1 MIPIEGASMHQ
12 TRRTDEP
19 VAIAYDIGGHGPLV
33 VFLHGIGGNRR
44 NWEGQVDYFGAR
56 FCAVAWD
63 ARGYGASDDS
73 PHSLR
78 FRDYA
83 DDLARLLDHLDAARA
98 HLVGLSMGGMI
109 LQDFYSRH
117 PDRVAT
123 LSLVDTSVGFGS
135 VSQEVRRDFL
145 ARRLEP
151 LERGLTPA
159 DIAPA
164 VVEVLVAKDA
174 TPEARQRMRASMEA
188 LRIDSYKQALHAIV
202 TTDFRAVLP
211 HIHVPTLVI
220 VGEEDVVTPPSDSEF
235 LAQNIPSATLVTIPG
250 AGHLTN
256 IEKPQAF
263 NAALETFLLCYADRA
278 SEVAAS

>member
-73 PHSLR
+73 PHPQQ
-78 FRDYA
+78 FRDHA

>member
-1 MIPIEGASMHQ
+1 MPRLS
-12 TRRTDEP
+12 
-19 VAIAYDIGGHGPLV
+19 YD
-33 VFLHGIGGNRR
+33 
-44 NWEGQVDYFGAR
+44 QVKTA
-56 FCAVAWD
+56 
-63 ARGYGASDDS
+63 
-73 PHSLR
+73 
-78 FRDYA
+78 
-83 DDLARLLDHLDAARA
+83 LDHLGAARA

-109 LQDFYSRH
+109 LQDFYSH
-117 PDRVAT
+117 YPDRVAT

-159 DIAPA
+159 DIAPG

-174 TPEARQRMRASMEA
+174 NPEARQRMRASMEA
-188 LRIDSYKQALHAIV
+188 LRVEPYKQALHAII

-211 HIHVPTLVI
+211 RINVPTLVV

-235 LAQNIPSATLVTIPG
+235 LAKTIPSAVLITVPG

-256 IEKPQAF
+256 IAKPKRSTPRW
-263 NAALETFLLCYADRA
+263 NHSSITMRSGLRA
-278 SEVAAS
+278 CRSRRGYLASPHQ

>member
-1 MIPIEGASMHQ
+1 MHH
-12 TRRTDEP
+12 TRRTGGP

-33 VFLHGIGGNRR
+33 VFLHGIGGNRH
-44 NWEGQVDYFGAR
+44 NWEGQLDYFGPR

-73 PHSLR
+73 PHPLQ

-83 DDLARLLDHLDAARA
+83 DDLAHLLDHLGAARA

-109 LQDFYSRH
+109 LQDFYSRY

-159 DIAPA
+159 DIAPG
-164 VVEVLVAKDA
+164 VVDVLVAKNA
-174 TPEARQRMRASMEA
+174 SPEARQRMRASMEA
-188 LRIDSYKQALHAIV
+188 LRIDSYKQALHAII

-211 HIHVPTLVI
+211 RIHVPTLVI
-220 VGEEDVVTPPSDSEF
+220 VGEEDTVTPPADSEF
-235 LAQNIPSATLVTIPG
+235 LAQNIPGAALVTIPG

-263 NAALETFLLCYADRA
+263 NAALETFLHRYADHA

>member
-1 MIPIEGASMHQ
+1 MHQ

-73 PHSLR
+73 PHPLR

-174 TPEARQRMRASMEA
+174 TPRHASGC
-188 LRIDSYKQALHAIV
+188 
-202 TTDFRAVLP
+202 VLP
-211 HIHVPTLVI
+211 WRPCASTPTSKPYTPSSPPISVPSCHTS
-220 VGEEDVVTPPSDSEF
+220 T
-235 LAQNIPSATLVTIPG
+235 
-250 AGHLTN
+250 
-256 IEKPQAF
+256 
-263 NAALETFLLCYADRA
+263 CRRW
-278 SEVAAS
+278 

>member
-1 MIPIEGASMHQ
+1 MRQ
-12 TRRTDEP
+12 TRRTGGQ
-19 VAIAYDIGGHGPLV
+19 VAIAYDIKGSGPLV

-44 NWEGQVDYFGAR
+44 NWEGQVDYFGVK

-63 ARGYGASDDS
+63 ARGYGASDDA
-73 PHSLR
+73 PQTLQ

-83 DDLARLLDHLDAARA
+83 DDLARLLDHLGAACA

-109 LQDFYSRH
+109 LQDFYSQYA
-117 PDRVAT
+117 DRVAT

-135 VSQEVRRDFL
+135 ASAAVRRDFL

-151 LERGLTPA
+151 LERGLTPT
-159 DIAPA
+159 DIAPE
-164 VVEVLVAKDA
+164 VVEVLVAKAA

-188 LRIDSYKQALHAIV
+188 LRVDSYKQALHAIV
-202 TTDFRAVLP
+202 TTDFRAVVP

-220 VGEEDVVTPPSDSEF
+220 VGAEDVVTPPSDSEL
-235 LAQNIPSATLVTIPG
+235 LAQYIPGATLVTIPG

-256 IEKPQAF
+256 IEKPAAF
-263 NAALETFLLCYADRA
+263 NTALETFLQRYAGRA
-278 SEVAAS
+278 SVVAAR